1 MSDQAKGSGRRRL
14 LIKATAVAGVVG
26 IGAAAWPF
34 IASWRPSAR
43 ARAYGAPVDVDVS
56 RIEPGA
62 QITVVWRGQAVWVF
76 RRTPQILR
84 GLADP
89 QLTSRLRDPDSLESS
104 QQPAYARNPT
114 RSIKPQVL
122 IVVGL
127 CTHLGCVPLFRPE
140 AATQDLGAAW
150 PGGYFCPCHG
160 SMFDFAGR
168 VLKDVPAPTNLV
180 VPPHRYLS
188 SDVVRIGERDS

>member
-14 LIKATAVAGVVG
+14 LIKATAAAGVVG
-26 IGAAAWPF
+26 IGVAAWPF
-34 IASWRPSAR
+34 IAAWRPSGR

-56 RIEPGA
+56 RIESGA
-62 QITVVWRGQAVWVF
+62 QITVVWRGQAVWVLH
-76 RRTPQILR
+76 RTPQILQ

-89 QLTSRLRDPDSLESS
+89 LLTSRLRDPDSLELS
-104 QQPAYARNPT
+104 QQPVYARNPT

-168 VLKDVPAPTNLV
+168 VFKDVPAPTNLI

-188 SDVVRIGERDS
+188 SDVVRIGEDD

>member
-1 MSDQAKGSGRRRL
+1 MSDQAKGFGRRRL

-26 IGAAAWPF
+26 IGTAVWPF
-34 IASWRPSAR
+34 IAAWRPSAR

-62 QITVVWRGQAVWVF
+62 QITVVWRGKVVWVLH
-76 RRTPQILR
+76 RTPQILQ
-84 GLADP
+84 GLAGP
-89 QLTSRLRDPDSLESS
+89 LLTSRLRDPDSLESS

-114 RSIKPQVL
+114 RSIKPQFLV
-122 IVVGL
+122 VVGL
-127 CTHLGCVPLFRPE
+127 CTHLGCVPLFQPE

-168 VLKDVPAPTNLV
+168 VFKGVPAPTNLV

-188 SDVVRIGERDS
+188 SDVVRIGEHD